1 MKKSLHQLGL
11 EKVCGDFENWQ
22 KVRNDNCTG
31 LEGIYQKY
39 ISQLYSLGRSILP
52 DDELVK
58 DCIQDVFLD
67 LWKYRNSIKTI
78 DNFKL
83 YLFKCLSHKIYR
95 QMEYAKKGRGFS
107 EIGKYEVLHFLE
119 SAESDMIR
127 SQIDQERSLKLSN
140 AIDKLPARQREV
152 IKYYFFESFSY
163 EQIAEIMKINV
174 QSVYTL
180 VWKAISGLKKSL

>member
-1 MKKSLHQLGL
+1 MEKSLQQLRT
-11 EKVCGDFENWQ
+11 EQVCDDFENWQ
-22 KVRNDNCTG
+22 KIRNNERTG
-31 LEGIYQKY
+31 LEAIYKKY
-39 ISQLYSLGRSILP
+39 IPQLFSLGKSIVS
-52 DDELVK
+52 DEDFVK

-67 LWKYRNSIKTI
+67 LWKYRNSIKKI

-83 YLFKCLSHKIYR
+83 YLFKCLSHKICR
-95 QMEYAKKGRGFS
+95 QIEASKMNRGLLKS
-107 EIGKYEVLHFLE
+107 EKYDVLHFLE
-119 SAESDMIR
+119 SAESDLIR
-127 SQIDQERSLKLSN
+127 SQIDQERSFKLSN

-152 IKYYFFESFSY
+152 IRYYFFDSFSY

>member
-1 MKKSLHQLGL
+1 MEKSLHQLRTGQ
-11 EKVCGDFENWQ
+11 VCDDFENWQ
-22 KVRNDNCTG
+22 KIRNNERTG
-31 LEGIYQKY
+31 LEAIYKKY
-39 ISQLYSLGRSILP
+39 ISQLFSLGRSIVS
-52 DDELVK
+52 DEDFVK

-67 LWKYRNSIKTI
+67 LWKYRNSIKTV

-95 QMEYAKKGRGFS
+95 QIESSKMERGLL
-107 EIGKYEVLHFLE
+107 ELEKYDVLYFLE
-119 SAESDMIR
+119 SAESDLIR
-127 SQIDQERSLKLSN
+127 TQIDQERSFKLSN

-152 IKYYFFESFSY
+152 IRYYFFDSFSY
-163 EQIAEIMKINV
+163 EQIAEVMKINV